1 MKGLRYFNDLPLM
14 QKESLF
20 YRKPNMI
27 TKSTDKKRLAYSLG
41 AVLYMPATRLDISDL
56 IISNKFKELVTLVIC
71 LEDAVGD
78 LEVEEA
84 ERSLIVHMQ
93 KVSTAIRDGRLP
105 EETTP
110 LIFVRVRTAK
120 QMVDVAERLGESLND
135 LVGFV
140 FPKFSSENAESYFSE
155 LRILNERT
163 GTVLY
168 GMPILESPHV
178 LYKERRLDELLLLK
192 GIVDRYSDLVL
203 NIRIGAT
210 DLCGLYG
217 LRRDS
222 ETTVYE
228 ISIVNELITD
238 IVNIFARDPNS
249 HVVSGPVWEHFS
261 SNGRILKPQLRQAP
275 FYEQYGSE
283 GLLLRKELIRKDFD
297 GLIQETLLDKANG
310 LVGKTIIHPS
320 HLLTVQALH
329 VVTKEE
335 YVDALDIVQ
344 NATGDKGVFKSE
356 FQNKMNEIKPH
367 LNWAQKVLIKSD
379 IYGVY
384 NENSTFID
392 LLSEPVYT

>member
-1 MKGLRYFNDLPLM
+1 MRYFNDLPM
-14 QKESLF
+14 IQMEGLF
-20 YRKPNMI
+20 YQKPKTI
-27 TKSTDKKRLAYSLG
+27 TKWSDKKELSYSLG
-41 AVLYMPATRLDISDL
+41 AVLYMPATRADIADL
-56 IISNKFKELVTLVIC
+56 IITNKFKELVTLVIC

-78 LEVEEA
+78 LEVEQA
-84 ERSLIVHMQ
+84 ENLLINHMQ
-93 KVSTAIRDGRLP
+93 NISIAIQDGRLTD
-105 EETTP
+105 ETTP
-110 LIFVRVRTAK
+110 LIFVRVRSAE
-120 QMVDVAERLGESLND
+120 QMADMAGRLGDALKNI
-135 LVGFV
+135 VGFV
-140 FPKFSSENAESYFSE
+140 FPKFSSDNAEGFLSE
-155 LRILNERT
+155 LRLMNERA
-163 GTVLY
+163 GTILY

-178 LYKERRLDELLLLK
+178 LYKELRIDELLRLK
-192 GIVDRYSDLVL
+192 EIIDRYRDIIL

-238 IVNIFARDPNS
+238 IVNIFGREPDGY
-249 HVVSGPVWEHFS
+249 VVSGPVWEHFS
-261 SNGRILKPQLRQAP
+261 SNDRILKPQLRQTP
-275 FYEQYGSE
+275 FEENYGSE

-320 HLLTVQALH
+320 HLLPVQALH
-329 VVTKEE
+329 IVTKEE
-335 YVDALDIVQ
+335 YVDALSIVQ
-344 NATGDKGVFKSE
+344 QATGEKGVFKSE

-367 LNWAQKVLIKSD
+367 LNWARKVLIKSD

-384 NENSTFID
+384 HENCTFID

>member
-1 MKGLRYFNDLPLM
+1 MRYFNDLPAKHREDVFF
-14 QKESLF
+14 QQP
-20 YRKPNMI
+20 RMI
-27 TKSTDKKRLAYSLG
+27 TKQIDKKLLAHSLG
-41 AVLYMPATRLDISDL
+41 AVLYMPATRLDIANL
-56 IISNKFKELVTLVIC
+56 VITKKFKELVTLVIC

-78 LEVEEA
+78 LEVAQA
-84 ERSLIVHMQ
+84 ENQLVIHMQ
-93 KVSTAIRDGRLP
+93 QISAAIHDGQLT

-110 LIFVRVRTAK
+110 LIFVRVRSAE
-120 QMVDVAERLGESLND
+120 QMATMAERLGDSLEN

-140 FPKFSSENAESYFSE
+140 FPKFSSDNADGYLSI
-155 LRILNERT
+155 LRSINERAQSII
-163 GTVLY
+163 Y

-178 LYKERRLDELLLLK
+178 LYKETRMEELLFLK
-192 GIVDRYSDLVL
+192 NAVDKYSDLIL
-203 NIRIGAT
+203 NIRVGAT

-228 ISIVNELITD
+228 ISIVRELITD
-238 IVNIFARDPNS
+238 IVNIFGREPGGY
-249 HVVSGPVWEHFS
+249 VISGPVWEHFP
-261 SNGRILKPQLRQAP
+261 SNDRILKPQLRQTL
-275 FYEQYGSE
+275 FHEHQGSE

-320 HLLTVQALH
+320 HLLPVQALL

-335 YVDALDIVQ
+335 YVDALSIVKQ
-344 NATGDKGVFKSE
+344 ATGEKGVFKSE

-367 LNWAQKVLIKSD
+367 LNWAKKVLIKSE

-384 NENSTFID
+384 HEDCTFID
-392 LLSEPVYT
+392 LLSEPIYT